1 LYKLLDYINQ
11 VLMALGYAHE
21 NGVVHRDIKPS
32 NIMITPQ
39 GSVKLMDFGIAKSN
53 LEPLLTQPGTT
64 IGSLLYMSPEQVRG
78 TAVDAR
84 SDLYS
89 VGIVLYELAAGRR
102 PFEAESTYAVLE
114 AQLNTPPAPPVE
126 VNPSVPKPLNDII
139 LTALEKDPSLRFQKA
154 AAFQKALE
162 SVIAGGAAD
171 KTRFVAS
178 AVQQTPAPAPI
189 AATRQTA
196 AAAAPAALPGIAI
209 QPAAKGKRSLW
220 MAAGAIACLCVLA
233 AAVVAVPH
241 FRKSS
246 AASNPAGTGG
256 QLPLTGSA
264 ITTPPATGPIST
276 APVTDSSPQSVLK
289 TGAISPITAP
299 GLGESSSTAIVKRS
313 RPEPKP
319 HETASAKR
327 QAPPPGPPPAPKPS
341 GDTAKTAPTPQ
352 PGPSQEALNNASEA
366 LMKLNSRAD
375 AVRGSL
381 TQLRQQQAQS
391 GFGLRQDIAASA
403 SRLDSYLQMA
413 DRMLQAGNLELAQKN
428 MDHAEEELT
437 KLEKF
442 FGR

>member
-1 LYKLLDYINQ
+1 MAFAVGQLAGNYEILGVLGKGGMGCVYRVRNVISDRTEAMKVLLEDFEAESSLGERFVAEIRTLARLDHPNIAKLHTACKIDNQLVMLMEFVEGTTLGDKAGQSSVPLYKLLDYVNQ

-139 LTALEKDPSLRFQKA
+139 LTALEKDPALRFQKA

-178 AVQQTPAPAPI
+178 AVQQTPAPA
-189 AATRQTA
+189 
-196 AAAAPAALPGIAI
+196 
-209 QPAAKGKRSLW
+209 
-220 MAAGAIACLCVLA
+220 AIAM
-233 AAVVAVPH
+233 PPQ
-241 FRKSS
+241 
-246 AASNPAGTGG
+246 NPAPGSDCDAGCGCAGPTCRQGQAEFMDGGRRYRVFMRVGGCGNCGTAFPKKLGCFESG
-256 QLPLTGSA
+256 RHRR
-264 ITTPPATGPIST
+264 
-276 APVTDSSPQSVLK
+276 PV
-289 TGAISPITAP
+289 
-299 GLGESSSTAIVKRS
+299 
-313 RPEPKP
+313 
-319 HETASAKR
+319 
-327 QAPPPGPPPAPKPS
+327 
-341 GDTAKTAPTPQ
+341 
-352 PGPSQEALNNASEA
+352 
-366 LMKLNSRAD
+366 
-375 AVRGSL
+375 
-381 TQLRQQQAQS
+381 
-391 GFGLRQDIAASA
+391 AA
-403 SRLDSYLQMA
+403 
-413 DRMLQAGNLELAQKN
+413 
-428 MDHAEEELT
+428 
-437 KLEKF
+437 
-442 FGR
+442 